1 MFIAIAYLVY
11 LLILN
16 IVYGLSEIKYST
28 GHTAFLFAKPGYS
41 NLRFYLVVTF

>member
-16 IVYGLSEIKYST
+16 IVYGLSEIYIQLDIL
-28 GHTAFLFAKPGYS
+28 HFCLL
-41 NLRFYLVVTF
+41 NLAILI